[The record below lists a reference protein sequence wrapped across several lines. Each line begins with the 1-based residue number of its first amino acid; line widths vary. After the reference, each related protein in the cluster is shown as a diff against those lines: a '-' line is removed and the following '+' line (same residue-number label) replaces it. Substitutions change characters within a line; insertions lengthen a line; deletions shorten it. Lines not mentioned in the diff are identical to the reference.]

1 MTAAAPSSQP
11 ATLAVQEQ
19 ARLPFRRLLEVCLDS
34 MSYRLLR
41 SFVTMIIILLAIAFL
56 ASIMMEGYFGQA
68 IYHRI
73 VSQAREL
80 TACSRFLSRAAQ
92 VPAADQLVTDI
103 SAWKKGSAD
112 LRNLQRWGGFTDAQ
126 LDQFLHDSQQ
136 VNRYREFFDNIPVGR
151 RVLLVG
157 LHTGLEIF
165 DWLGDK
171 ANQGQFANR
180 LEPMKSLQIPGGYPA
195 FEEFLKRWSEYREQ
209 LATVR
214 QQYRETVE
222 RIRQFAGERSLAEVL
237 RQAAA
242 NRPADFF
249 AALDERG
256 LAVDLGE
263 IPHIV
268 AGLDFEQRLDWSLGQ
283 LKKAPVRTGWYRQ
296 FNANFSP
303 SDALA
308 ACAKSETPVRWIQ
321 RVLAESGDTEGAF
334 DSVKLRRT
342 ATEYVRR
349 NELLE
354 SEQQLTQRYG
364 ATQGL
369 GERTLWL
376 VIVSFLVCMVGI
388 ANAMLMSVL
397 ERFKEIAT
405 MKCLGARNE
414 TIGFLFVTESIMLGL
429 LGGVVGLVLG
439 FVIVMVRQ
447 LWNHGALVFASFPT
461 ADILKCSGYCL
472 GCSLLLATLAAV
484 YPSRVAARMAPM
496 EAMRVD

>member
-1 MTAAAPSSQP
+1 MNENIPNARP

-41 SFVTMIIILLAIAFL
+41 SFVTLIIILLAIAFL

-68 IYHRI
+68 VYRRI
-73 VSQAREL
+73 VAQAREL
-80 TACSRFLSRAAQ
+80 TACSRFLSRATQ
-92 VPAADQLVTDI
+92 VPAAQQLVMEI
-103 SAWKKGSAD
+103 PVWQKGSAD

-126 LDQFLHDSQQ
+126 LDQFLRDSQQ
-136 VNRYREFFDNIPVGR
+136 ANRYREFFDNIPVGR

-157 LHTGLEIF
+157 LNTGLEIF

-171 ANQGQFANR
+171 ENQGQFASR
-180 LEPMKSLQIPGGYPA
+180 LEPMKSLQIPGGYKA
-195 FEEFLKRWSEYREQ
+195 FEQFLQHWSAYREQ

-214 QQYRETVE
+214 QHYHDTVE
-222 RIRQFAGERSLAEVL
+222 RVRQYAGDRSLVDVL
-237 RQAAA
+237 RQAAV
-242 NRPADFF
+242 NRPNDFF
-249 AALDERG
+249 AVLDERG
-256 LAVDLGE
+256 LAVDPRE

-268 AGLDFEQRLDWSLGQ
+268 DGLDFEQRLDWALSQ
-283 LKKAPVRTGWYRQ
+283 LKKTPVRTGWYRQ

-303 SDALA
+303 ADALA
-308 ACAKSETPVRWIQ
+308 ACAKSDTPVQWIQ
-321 RVLAESGDTEGAF
+321 RVLAESGDKEGGF
-334 DSVKLRRT
+334 DPVKLRRT
-342 ATEYVRR
+342 AAEYTRR
-349 NELLE
+349 NDLLE
-354 SEQQLTQRYG
+354 SEQQLSQRYG
-364 ATQGL
+364 TAQGL

-376 VIVSFLVCMVGI
+376 VFVSFLVCMVGI

-429 LGGVVGLVLG
+429 LGGIVGLVLG
-439 FVIVMVRQ
+439 FVIVMIRQ

-461 ADILKCSGYCL
+461 ADILRCSGYCL